1 MTSPRTNLPLNWQ
14 QHSIRR
20 LNPDDIPVRSA
31 VGDPSFWSATP
42 GWLPA
47 IASRRTRG
55 GLLVWTGVEILA
67 VPVVPAAIV
76 EHFDGQTSLLVLA
89 EDFAEAASVTLDEA
103 KRHVALATTFL
114 TALGACDRSP
124 VQLPPAPELS
134 DETDEPMPSG
144 IRDGDVQTLA
154 ELERHGVTYHLGDGR
169 KVTKSVDRDGKVV
182 TIEET
187 PDGEKTISTT
197 ITIDGSSPA
206 GARQLAQIMAGDRSP
221 AELAAPDTCVGAR
234 LRAGDDIPLTSI
246 QSSGGHVLSV
256 RCQDDEVRALLEER
270 FGDRVVEDERGPVCV
285 FVTTAF
291 EGTGPVRV
299 YDGTAQ
305 RRGRPRSPHET
316 VDLVDHLLGEHDALM
331 SEFVPAAPL
340 VVPLAVANR
349 SDQTILIPARI
360 GDEANLHQILRKQ
373 GWTLISTSAWI
384 DARGHVAVPTLSGPT
399 TPVGADA
406 TLVLPNGI
414 SDAELVIHLTPLVP
428 VDPEHRQVALDRIGD
443 FVEQAPRLVVQDL
456 SSIPI

>member
-1 MTSPRTNLPLNWQ
+1 MSADPNVMGSPWRAADEFDLA
-14 QHSIRR
+14 
-20 LNPDDIPVRSA
+20 VVAEGSA
-31 VGDPSFWSATP
+31 QSAWFWSATP

-47 IASRRTRG
+47 IARRRTAE
-55 GLLVWTGVEILA
+55 GLLVWTGDEILT
-67 VPVVPAAIV
+67 VPMVPSAIV
-76 EHFDGQTSLLVLA
+76 EHFDGQTPLLVLA
-89 EDFAEAASVTLDEA
+89 EDFAEAARVTLDEA
-103 KRHVALATTFL
+103 KRHVALAATFL

-124 VQLPPAPELS
+124 VQLPPKPELS

-154 ELERHGVTYHLGDGR
+154 ELERNGVSYQLEDGR
-169 KVTKSVDRDGKVV
+169 KVTKSVDHDGKVV

-187 PDGEKTISTT
+187 PNGEKTISTT
-197 ITIDGSSPA
+197 ITIDSSSPA

-221 AELAAPDTCVGAR
+221 AELAGPDTCVGAR
-234 LRAGDDIPLTSI
+234 LRAGDDIPLTNI
-246 QSSGGHVLSV
+246 QSPGGHVLSV
-256 RCQDDEVRALLEER
+256 RCQDDHVRVLLEER
-270 FGDRVVEDERGPVCV
+270 FGDRVVVDERGPVCV
-285 FVTTAF
+285 FTTTAF

-299 YDGTAQ
+299 YDGNAQ
-305 RRGRPRSPHET
+305 RRGRPRSPLET

-331 SEFVPAAPL
+331 SGFEPAGPL
-340 VVPLAVANR
+340 AVPLAVANR